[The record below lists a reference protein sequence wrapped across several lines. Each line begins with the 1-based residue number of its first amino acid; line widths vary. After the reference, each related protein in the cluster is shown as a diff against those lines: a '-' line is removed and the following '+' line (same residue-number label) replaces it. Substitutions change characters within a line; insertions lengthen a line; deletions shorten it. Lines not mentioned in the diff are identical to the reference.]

1 MIETMPGQQAE
12 TTGKAF
18 RIKDCALIALTTGRR
33 AHTLRELAEELAHV
47 PTDCLYAHFWGRLL
61 QSRFEEPEYAND
73 FAAWAEHA
81 LHDKRLAERLA
92 IVDPTATPQLED
104 LREALLEVL
113 AERLDEDDASPWTR
127 AAYPFD
133 LLQSQIVVF
142 DTRHRMT
149 EPEDLADELPKLS
162 PGSVFYHF
170 IDSRRRLDN
179 RGDDVGEW
187 LAQFGP
193 RYEPLRRRIAAVDP
207 TFATLSEFQADLVA
221 VAAACFGRDP

>member
-1 MIETMPGQQAE
+1 
-12 TTGKAF
+12 
-18 RIKDCALIALTTGRR
+18 LIALTTGRR

-113 AERLDEDDASPWTR
+113 A
-127 AAYPFD
+127 
-133 LLQSQIVVF
+133 
-142 DTRHRMT
+142 
-149 EPEDLADELPKLS
+149 
-162 PGSVFYHF
+162 
-170 IDSRRRLDN
+170 
-179 RGDDVGEW
+179 
-187 LAQFGP
+187 
-193 RYEPLRRRIAAVDP
+193 
-207 TFATLSEFQADLVA
+207 
-221 VAAACFGRDP
+221 